1 MSWLDW
7 CVSWAACMSSSANYY
22 SVKPRR
28 RMSEFWPQ
36 LGACGRRT
44 TPASGH
50 SPGTSAPPRSA
61 YLPYTHTCQL
71 SLLSTMGREIRTSSG
86 VHLLVPCQLSL
97 LSTVGRKIKTS
108 SGVRLLAPRQLSLLS
123 TVGRKI
129 KTSSGVRLLAPRQL
143 SLLSTVGREIRT
155 SSSGMSTV
163 YTHQCTFI
171 VHITPNY
178 QALSNYAV
186 RLVRQRVDSI
196 QYRCKKRLENFFK
209 W

>member
-1 MSWLDW
+1 MWTPYNASISAFSRYISSTSLG
-7 CVSWAACMSSSANYY
+7 VSPLHTHA
-22 SVKPRR
+22 PTQPPIHR
-28 RMSEFWPQ
+28 
-36 LGACGRRT
+36 
-44 TPASGH
+44 
-50 SPGTSAPPRSA
+50 GTGNTNQQRQRS
-61 YLPYTHTCQL
+61 LLVPCQL
-71 SLLSTMGREIRTSSG
+71 SLLSTVGREIRISSGVHLLVPRQLSLLSPVGRKIRISSG

-97 LSTVGRKIKTS
+97 LSIVG
-108 SGVRLLAPRQLSLLS
+108 Q
-123 TVGRKI
+123 KI

-196 QYRCKKRLENFFK
+196 QYGCKKHWENF
-209 W
+209 